1 MPVVQQL
8 AARRIH
14 LTFREDNEEYE
25 ITYKPFGQD
34 LLDELVGLGDEE
46 ADPKQQARGVFTGL
60 KRVLVD
66 WNMYADSEQTTKTPI
81 SDEGL
86 LTVPLDVLNLIW
98 AKVNEDMSVGK
109 KRGKGSLA
117 PLRRVD

>member
-14 LTFREDNEEYE
+14 LTFREDSEEYE

-46 ADPKQQARGVFTGL
+46 ADPKLQARGVFTGL

-66 WNMYADSEQTTKTPI
+66 WNMYADSEQTIKTPI